1 MWTPKRI
8 VLLAFGVVLFCAGYM
23 VYSSCLGGID
33 GLPPLPD
40 ADWPN
45 PNPLA
50 LPTLP
55 PSHSL
60 KLDEKLVLAFGPD
73 CRELKWP
80 LKLEMNQK
88 SMVVAA
94 NEFHIEDDGR
104 LKLDN
109 MSVAL
114 FGKDPGDGRGVE
126 INTVRADTA
135 YLTFDKPLKDN
146 EKELGGNRRVVAAEL
161 TNHIEIVNNHR
172 TPQRDDDLH
181 LIIDK
186 GPLFFDEAKRLIW
199 TDDDVHVE
207 DDQSKPRPNEVRG
220 QRHGGPPRRRRA
232 CRQADGK
239 AGLPRQGENGGVQRR
254 RTHRP
259 ALRRGHEPVRRRR
272 LPLRPG
278 RGQGKGGRGRRP
290 EAAGQARRPPEKA
303 HVNIYT
309 PGRFEYLFHKDGD
322 VALFNAPEAD
332 PGHAP
337 QDDQDVHVD
346 RITTSAD
353 GKGELHDQLFC
364 QHLEL
369 RLGHK
374 EGGAG
379 AHDDHSVD
387 HGIEVQS
394 AHAFGKKEVVLASD
408 KQNLTA
414 RGYDFMYDARSQLT
428 ILKGDPN
435 KADSEMWADQD
446 NNLIRARELRIQDVK
461 GPDGKVWRQV
471 TAQGPGKLDLYDKK
485 TEKRPTHA
493 TWQDKLVSTK
503 DGAQDLMI
511 LTGKASFV
519 DDDHAQTL
527 QADTLKVWLAAS
539 EAAPANATPAA
550 PQERRG
556 GPTTSRPSA
565 TCTPSRR
572 K

>member
-8 VLLAFGVVLFCAGYM
+8 VLLAFGVVLFFAGYM

-135 YLTFDKPLKDN
+135 YLTFDKPLKDS

-220 QRHGGPPRRRRA
+220 QGMEVHLAAAEPDAKPMEKPAHR
-232 CRQADGK
+232 GK
-239 AGLPRQGENGGVQRR
+239 ARTEAFSGVERIVLLSGVDMNLYVAGDFLSG
-254 RTHRP
+254 P
-259 ALRRGHEPVRRRR
+259 
-272 LPLRPG
+272 
-278 RGQGKGGRGRRP
+278 
-290 EAAGQARRPPEKA
+290 AAGKEKAAAADAPKPRAKPDAPPDKA

-322 VALFNAPEAD
+322 VALFDAPEAD
-332 PGHAP
+332 PRTP
-337 QDDQDVHVD
+337 P
-346 RITTSAD
+346 RTTRTST
-353 GKGELHDQLFC
+353 
-364 QHLEL
+364 
-369 RLGHK
+369 
-374 EGGAG
+374 
-379 AHDDHSVD
+379 S
-387 HGIEVQS
+387 I
-394 AHAFGKKEVVLASD
+394 ASPRRP
-408 KQNLTA
+408 TA
-414 RGYDFMYDARSQLT
+414 RGSCTTSCSAST
-428 ILKGDPN
+428 WNCG
-435 KADSEMWADQD
+435 WAT
-446 NNLIRARELRIQDVK
+446 RK
-461 GPDGKVWRQV
+461 
-471 TAQGPGKLDLYDKK
+471 
-485 TEKRPTHA
+485 
-493 TWQDKLVSTK
+493 
-503 DGAQDLMI
+503 
-511 LTGKASFV
+511 
-519 DDDHAQTL
+519 
-527 QADTLKVWLAAS
+527 
-539 EAAPANATPAA
+539 AAPAPTTTIPSIAAWKCRAPTPSATRKSSWPPTSKTSRPAATILCTTPAA
-550 PQERRG
+550 SSPSSRAIRIG
-556 GPTTSRPSA
+556 WIPRCGPTRTTTSSA
-565 TCTPSRR
+565 PANCGSRT
-572 K
+572 